1 MADGWTH
8 VAKSLLESVARFLR
22 GGTDIADPS
31 STPISGGPPISGE
44 PPISG
49 GRRIDE
55 IERGDGPAWGTLSGL
70 TAHPTNPE
78 RLYAVTDKNSP
89 PVRILEIDV
98 SGPAPRVVHQL
109 PVAAPETGSIDPEAI
124 VTASEGGFWVAS
136 EGRAGEGSPNV
147 LLEVDA
153 TGHVRRSIYAPES
166 ISGRVRKKGIEG
178 IAIDNG
184 PTATHL
190 YVAFQAPLT
199 GDPDG
204 VTRIAAVDLA
214 DGQWTFFYYPLEATA
229 SGEFTGLSDLVH
241 LGDRRFA
248 AIERDGK
255 SGRKAIKWIT
265 TFDIGSS
272 IGASPDDAPAL
283 LTKQL
288 ALDLVPVFTEV
299 GRKLEAEIEG
309 LTVAADG
316 QVYAVTDND
325 NERPTLLLR
334 LGAAKD
340 LFRP

>member
-8 VAKSLLESVARFLR
+8 GAKNFLESVARFLR
-22 GGTDIADPS
+22 VGTDITGRSP
-31 STPISGGPPISGE
+31 PPI
-44 PPISG
+44 PG
-49 GRRIDE
+49 GRRVVE
-55 IERGDGPAWGTLSGL
+55 IERGEGPAWGTLSGL
-70 TAHPTNPE
+70 TAHPMNPA

-89 PVRILEIDV
+89 PVRILEIDIAV
-98 SGPAPRVVHQL
+98 LVPRVVNQL
-109 PVAAPETGSIDPEAI
+109 AVLAPESGSLDPEAI
-124 VTASEGGFWVAS
+124 VAVNGGGFWMAS
-136 EGRAGEGSPNV
+136 EGRAGGASNV

-166 ISGRVRKKGIEG
+166 VAGRVRKKGIEG
-178 IAIDNG
+178 IALEISTSG
-184 PTATHL
+184 PRL

-199 GDPDG
+199 GDPVG
-204 VTRIAAVDLA
+204 VTRIAAVDPA
-214 DGQWTFFYYPLEATA
+214 SGQWTFFYYPLEATG

-265 TFDIGSS
+265 TFDIGSR
-272 IGASPDDAPAL
+272 IGASPDGVPAI

-288 ALDLVPVFTEV
+288 ALDLVPVFAEV
-299 GRKLEAEIEG
+299 GRDVEPEIEG

-316 QVYAVTDND
+316 QVYAITDND
-325 NERPTLLLR
+325 NDRPTLLLR

-340 LFRP
+340 LFRS